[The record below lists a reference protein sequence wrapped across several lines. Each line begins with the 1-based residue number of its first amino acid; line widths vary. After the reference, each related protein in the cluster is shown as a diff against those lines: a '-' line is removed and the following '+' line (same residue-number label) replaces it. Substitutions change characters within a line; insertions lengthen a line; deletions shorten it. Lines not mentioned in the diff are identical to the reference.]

1 MGRLGRSND
10 SHDDHT
16 VVRDIAVPPTV
27 VPRHKKVPALEQIA
41 GTGAP
46 RKFSLELAEIV
57 IGRSLQATI
66 AIEGNGISR
75 QHAAVRRSG
84 VDFSVTDLGS
94 SNGLY
99 LNGIKTHSAVL
110 HDGDQIQLGDAVF
123 VFHEGA

>member
-1 MGRLGRSND
+1 MGRSDESQEDR
-10 SHDDHT
+10 T
-16 VVRDIAVPPTV
+16 VVRDIALPPAV
-27 VPRHKKVPALEQIA
+27 APRQKKVSTLEQIA

-46 RKFSLELAEIV
+46 RKFSLELSEIV

-66 AIEGNGISR
+66 SIEGNGISR
-75 QHAAVRRSG
+75 HHAAVRKNG
-84 VDFSVTDLGS
+84 ADFSVTDLGS
-94 SNGLY
+94 ANGLY